1 MDGGGR
7 GNKEIGRGGGAVFPV
22 SCFCDGRPE
31 ATITGSQH

>member
-1 MDGGGR
+1 MAEGGGIR
-7 GNKEIGRGGGAVFPV
+7 RMGGGGGAVFPV